1 MGFSLPPGPGKP
13 IRSTTREG
21 RWAFTWTARR
31 VWFDRLDK
39 ITVRWWGRRYT
50 IYDRRTWP
58 WTA

>member
-50 IYDRRTWP
+50 IFDRRI
-58 WTA
+58 